1 MRFGCKKI
9 KSKRFDEIDKVAK
22 ELNVD
27 TKGAFINMILVDDNR
42 YAKDHFEEFDREH

>member
-1 MRFGCKKI
+1 MHYGCKKI

-27 TKGAFINMILVDDNR
+27 TEGAFINMILVDDYR
-42 YAKDHFEEFDREH
+42 YVKDHF